1 MGENVVFRRKDNAF
15 PGIMVLFVQKSYKK
29 DISFFSETTIG
40 RKKARTFASSKGKID
55 K

>member
-1 MGENVVFRRKDNAF
+1 MLFFDAKIMLY